1 MTITTVGYDLNPKT
15 LLGKLIGGFCAL
27 SGVFILTLPIPIV
40 VNSFAQFYKNRLWRN
55 EVEHKKRER
64 MVQLAAE
71 KKAARR
77 QSSLEKVG
85 DGFEPA
91 DIDQLVQSSSGETTV
106 LASIEPTVAG
116 EGTRWLNGTS
126 GSPPGQG
133 PHLISLSLCVCM
145 TAKRLGKFSRKTSI
159 LVWALSQLCEWECL
173 VVNKIIRGG

>member
-85 DGFEPA
+85 DGLEPV
-91 DIDQLVQSSSGETTV
+91 DIDQLVQSTSGEPTL

-116 EGTRWLNGTS
+116 EGTWRLNGS
-126 GSPPGQG
+126 
-133 PHLISLSLCVCM
+133 
-145 TAKRLGKFSRKTSI
+145 RLGDNC
-159 LVWALSQLCEWECL
+159 Q
-173 VVNKIIRGG
+173 